1 MPIPYSLRPAF
12 KGRRREIRLAVN
24 AMKSVPCADC
34 GGTFH
39 PCAMDFDH
47 RGDVKKSRDIGAMAS
62 GGAALSAIVR
72 EASKC
77 DIVCANC
84 HRVRTWTRGKA
95 KRDKAVEEAPQQD
108 LFSLC

>member
-1 MPIPYSLRPAF
+1 MPIPYSMRPAF
-12 KGRRREIRLAVN
+12 KGRRREIKLAVN

-47 RGDVKKSRDIGAMAS
+47 RVSVDKSHDIGAMVS
-62 GGAALSAIVR
+62 GGAALETIIR

-77 DIVCANC
+77 DVVCANC
-84 HRVRTWTRGKA
+84 HRVRTWARGRV
-95 KRDKAVEEAPQQD
+95 KRESAAADAPQQG
-108 LFSLC
+108 LFPLR